1 MAEKKLEDDL
11 DQEQDEDQESGETVE
26 LEDDD
31 VSVEDTEDGGAVI
44 RLENAN
50 DLKDKKEH
58 FANIVEEVDQAALR
72 VAVSDLMDKIEKD
85 KEARQKRDKLYEE
98 GLRRTGLGDDAPGG
112 AQFNGAN
119 KVVHPMLVEAC
130 VDFSARMMKEVFP
143 PTGPVKTKIV
153 GKVEKEKQDK
163 ARKKADF
170 MNWQVTEQMPEFRG
184 ELEQL
189 STQLPLGGAQY
200 LKMMWNPQYRR
211 PASEFI
217 PIDDVYLP
225 FAATNFYTAERK
237 THVQYVTSMEYNR
250 RVEAGMYIDVDVGMP
265 GDPEFSQA
273 SKANDKIE
281 GRHDTAYNDD
291 GLRTIFEVYT
301 YLEFDDGM
309 APYIISIDKS
319 SGKALSLYRNWD
331 SGDDMKRELDWIV
344 EFPFIPWR
352 GAYPIGLTHMIGGLS
367 GAATGA
373 MRALLDSAHIQNVP
387 TMLKLKGGP
396 NGQTI
401 NVQPTEVVEIEGGA
415 MVDDV
420 RKIAMP
426 LPFNPPSSV
435 LFQLLG
441 FLIDAGKGVVQT
453 SFEKLSDQNPNQ
465 PVGTTLALIEQG
477 MVVFSSIHSRIH
489 SAMERTFKILHR
501 INSAYLTEEDIKA
514 QAGDFEID
522 PSDFD
527 GPMDIIPV
535 SDPAIFSETQR
546 FAQIQAIMQR
556 AQAMP
561 QMYDLRKVEEMF
573 LRVMKVPDDI
583 LVELPGK
590 EDVDPVSENVSAT
603 MGQPIYVVPKQDH
616 MAHIKA
622 HLAFLQSPLFG
633 KNPIITRTFLYPM
646 AMHLRDHLLN
656 YYLAQA
662 HEAVITATNKNIIL
676 PEGQQE
682 IGIVLQVQQLIEQ
695 QMQGFEQMLAQI
707 GQEAQQYAPQPPMPP
722 DNTMQVAQI
731 NAQTQQQIAQQRVQ
745 ADMQKA
751 QQSMQLAQAKMQQ
764 EGQYKQLALQQ
775 NTQLEQA
782 RMQLENAK
790 MQFEM
795 AKLQAAQQGQQVDAQ
810 MSMQQNAQKL
820 QAQQQLE
827 QFRQMQEN
835 QRTEATNQARAAMNA
850 ADNETAMRLAAAEIM
865 SGEKVALSTGTGIN
879 PGTR

>member
-1 MAEKKLEDDL
+1 MIDKPLDD
-11 DQEQDEDQESGETVE
+11 EQDEDQETGETVE

-31 VSVEDTEDGGAVI
+31 VSVEDTDDGGAIV
-44 RLENAN
+44 RLSNAN
-50 DLKDKKEH
+50 DLEEKKEH
-58 FANIVEEVDQAALR
+58 FANIIDEVDQSELRAA
-72 VAVSDLMDKIEKD
+72 VNDLLDKIDKD
-85 KEARQKRDKLYEE
+85 KEAREKRDKLYEE

-112 AQFNGAN
+112 AQFTGAN
-119 KVVHPMLVEAC
+119 KVVHPLLVEAC

-143 PTGPVKTKIV
+143 PTGPVKSKII
-153 GKVEKEKQDK
+153 GKVDKEKQEK

-200 LKMMWNPQYRR
+200 LKLMWNPQYRR
-211 PASEFI
+211 PSAEFI

-250 RVEAGMYIDVDVGMP
+250 RVESGMYIDVDVGSP
-265 GDPEFSQA
+265 GDLDFSKA
-273 SKANDKIE
+273 SVANDKIE
-281 GRHDTAYNDD
+281 GRKDTSYNED

-301 YLEFDDGM
+301 NLEFDEGV
-309 APYIISIDKS
+309 APYIISIDKA

-331 SGDDMKRELDWIV
+331 QGDDMKRALDWVV

-373 MRALLDSAHIQNVP
+373 LRALLDSAHIQNVP

-401 NVQPTEVVEIEGGA
+401 NIQPTEVVEIEGGA

-426 LPFNPPSSV
+426 LPFNAPSPV

-489 SAMERTFKILHR
+489 GAMERTFKILHR

-514 QAGDFEID
+514 QAGDFEVN
-522 PSDFD
+522 PADFD

-561 QMYDLRKVEEMF
+561 QMYDARKVEEMF
-573 LRVMKVPDDI
+573 LRTMKVPDDI
-583 LVELPGK
+583 LVPVPGQT
-590 EDVDPVSENVSAT
+590 DSDPVSENVAAT
-603 MGQPIYVVPKQDH
+603 LGQAVYVLPKQDH

-622 HLAFLQSPLFG
+622 HLAFLQSPMFG
-633 KNPIITRTFLYPM
+633 KNPVIMRTFLFPM
-646 AMHLRDHLLN
+646 VQHLRDHLLQH
-656 YYLAQA
+656 YLIQV
-662 HEAVITATNKNIIL
+662 HTAVQKAEDENRIEVD
-676 PEGQQE
+676 PQE
-682 IGIVLQVQQLIEQ
+682 EVDVIMHVQQQIERQ
-695 QMQGFEQMLAQI
+695 LQGFEQMLPQI
-707 GQEAQQYAPQPPMPP
+707 AQEAQQFAPQPPAPP
-722 DNTMQVAQI
+722 DSSMQVAQL
-731 NAQTQQQIAQQRVQ
+731 NTQAAQQ
-745 ADMQKA
+745 MA
-751 QQSMQLAQAKMQQ
+751 QQKLQSDQMRNQQMMQIQQAKMQQ
-764 EGQYKQLALQQ
+764 EMQFKQIDLQQ
-775 NTQLEQA
+775 RMQLEQA
-782 RMQLENAK
+782 KLQIE
-790 MQFEM
+790 Q
-795 AKLQAAQQGQQVDAQ
+795 AKLQQGTQAQQMEAQ
-810 MSMQQNAQKL
+810 LAMQEQLRNL

-827 QFRQMQEN
+827 QFKQAQEN
-835 QRTEATNQARAAMNA
+835 QRTTETNQVREQMNA
-850 ADNETAMRLAAAEIM
+850 ADNDTAMRLASAEIL
-865 SGEKVALSTGTGIN
+865 SGEKIAFSTGTGIN